1 MFYIKT
7 AEPLSRTA
15 TWLNKMD
22 GGLSYLKNVV
32 INDSLGICERLEE
45 EMQQLINTYHCEW
58 KEVVENPELRKR
70 FTHFVNAPEEK
81 DPTVK
86 FEPMREQIKAQW

>member
-1 MFYIKT
+1 M
-7 AEPLSRTA
+7 
-15 TWLNKMD
+15 
-22 GGLSYLKNVV
+22 
-32 INDSLGICERLEE
+32 EE
-45 EMQQLINTYHCEW
+45 EMQLLINTYHCEW
-58 KEVVENPELRKR
+58 REVVENPELRKR